1 MQSLLAKFSTRLAK
15 TLVAGI
21 VLPMLLVWQA
31 EAAEVIRVNSV
42 TPNNPDN
49 IDTAQLLAFADR
61 VKAKSNGELELEI
74 HWSSSLVPQQ
84 QAFDA
89 VTSGIVDA
97 NWFSANHY
105 AGQIPETDLFALP
118 FNFADH
124 ADFIAKMSGC
134 IDAVLDKQFLAQ
146 GAKYIG
152 SFPSS
157 GAAIIMSAEKVTTKA
172 ELSGKKIRVIGPA
185 QADFVTNLGAS
196 PVYVSFSEL
205 EVSLDR
211 GVVDGFI
218 TGWATMA
225 TFPGLRRASKFVTW
239 PPLQGSLG
247 ISFVMNGAKFDS
259 LPPEL
264 QTALKDAAA
273 ETINDGPAWFAKKEG
288 EAEKILA
295 DDGVALTE
303 MPAAEYDSFKQASAP
318 VWDTFVEKVSS
329 AGGDEGKARAEMI
342 ASTLRNGC
350 AN

>member
-1 MQSLLAKFSTRLAK
+1 MQSTKTGFLARLGMSLAVA
-15 TLVAGI
+15 LVAPATLSSH
-21 VLPMLLVWQA
+21 VN
-31 EAAEVIRVNSV
+31 AAEIIRVNSV
-42 TPNNPDN
+42 TPNNPEN

-61 VKAKSNGELELEI
+61 VKEKSNGELELEL

-105 AGQIPETDLFALP
+105 AGQVPETDLFALP
-118 FNFADH
+118 FNFTDH
-124 ADFIAKMSGC
+124 ADFVAKMSGC
-134 IDAVLDKQFLAQ
+134 VDPILDEQFVPK
-146 GAKYIG
+146 GARYIG

-157 GAAIIMSAEKVTTKA
+157 GAAIIMSKDKVTKKA
-172 ELSGKKIRVIGPA
+172 ELAGRKIRVIGPA

-196 PVYVSFSEL
+196 PVYIPFSEL

-247 ISFVMNGAKFDS
+247 ISFVMNSGKFDS
-259 LPPEL
+259 LSPEL
-264 QTALKDAAA
+264 QKALKDAAQ
-273 ETINDGPAWFAKKEG
+273 ETIDNGPAWFAGKE
-288 EAEKILA
+288 EAAKKILA
-295 DDGVALTE
+295 DDNVELAE
-303 MPAAEYDSFKQASAP
+303 MAPGEYDSLKEASVS
-318 VWDTFVEKVSS
+318 VWAAYVEKLGA
-329 AGGDEGKARAEMI
+329 AGGDEGRARAEKI
-342 ASTLRNGC
+342 SAALQKGC